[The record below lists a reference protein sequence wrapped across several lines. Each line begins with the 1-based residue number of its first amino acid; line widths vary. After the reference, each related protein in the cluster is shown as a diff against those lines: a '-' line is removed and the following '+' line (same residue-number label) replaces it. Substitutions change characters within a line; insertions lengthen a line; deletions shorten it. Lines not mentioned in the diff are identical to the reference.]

1 MPRRLRFREPILTD
15 VAARCRSAE
24 CIFKRAMIIDRDP
37 ALTEPHV
44 EKSGFMGRRSAET
57 EGPHPVDIH
66 VGQRVRM
73 RRNQVG
79 MFQTTL
85 GADLGITFQQVQKY
99 KRGSNRISPSK
110 LYEIANALSVP
121 ITYFFEDLTPGDK
134 IEREPV
140 AALERH
146 KEYLSSKEGCK
157 LIDPMSKLPRSLR
170 LKILPLLVALQ
181 PVDEAHDD
189 GSDT

>member
-1 MPRRLRFREPILTD
+1 M
-15 VAARCRSAE
+15 
-24 CIFKRAMIIDRDP
+24 
-37 ALTEPHV
+37 